1 MAYRDLSLLTPE
13 MRRKV
18 LLVKQECLKNK
29 VEILFYCTLRPL
41 DEQAVMYRQSNSF
54 AKINAKIA
62 ELSVNG
68 FGFLSNII
76 IDIGA
81 QQNTKWKTN
90 ACPGESFHNYGEAV
104 DGVPIVN
111 GRPVWNYEENPRVW
125 DIYGKAVKNAGLEWG
140 GDWKKKDLPH
150 AQLAKGSNPLEL
162 YSPEEVKKKLTKLKL
177 L

>member
-54 AKINAKIA
+54 AKINAKIE
-62 ELSVNG
+62 ELSENG

-111 GRPVWNYEENPRVW
+111 GRPVWNYEENPMVW

-162 YSPEEVKKKLTKLKL
+162 YSPEEIKKKLTKLKL